1 MTEETVV
8 VPIKFGTLN
17 LQRGTEVGVIPA
29 RLRPQGPLCILDG
42 KHCEL
47 KLSVASMLSWQPA

>member
-17 LQRGTEVGVIPA
+17 LQRGSEVGVIPA
-29 RLRPQGPLCILDG
+29 RLRHPRG
-42 KHCEL
+42 KTLRIQADL
-47 KLSVASMLSWQPA
+47 KLSVASVLSWQPV